1 MSLTLIILFLLLLQL
16 QPCYF
21 RIETQHEQLLEAK
34 NHNQPPNKISQEN
47 KHLFGKEEKA
57 LIPHEKPKPNENL
70 KNSDNKIKSEIK
82 VKDAGENN
90 PQPKLHKI
98 FLECAIKERIKP
110 GQKASVLQTV
120 HSYARMKYIN
130 NALFFGLSDDVFIG
144 SKSLISKCAE
154 DKDANI
160 KIYAKHIVETRCKLK
175 DEGVTEF
182 KVTED
187 FKLNL
192 KKNSEGKCVRSHLV
206 NHKTAHH
213 FEQ

>member
-21 RIETQHEQLLEAK
+21 RVETQHEQLLEAK
-34 NHNQPPNKISQEN
+34 NHNQPPNKIPLEN

-57 LIPHEKPKPNENL
+57 LIPHEKPKLKENV
-70 KNSDNKIKSEIK
+70 KNSDNKDKSEIK

-120 HSYARMKYIN
+120 HSYARMKNIN

-144 SKSLISKCAE
+144 SKSLISKCVE

-182 KVTED
+182 KITED